1 MQPYLTGRQERSF
14 QVRLKYWQALCQDR
28 GTDRAGEDLDVS
40 SGLVAVKKQDS
51 AQISKDQKEN
61 GTEDAKQQAALDGA
75 DRKSCDRFAVFS
87 SL

>member
-1 MQPYLTGRQERSF
+1 M
-14 QVRLKYWQALCQDR
+14 
-28 GTDRAGEDLDVS
+28 S

-61 GTEDAKQQAALDGA
+61 GTEDAKQQAALDGT